1 MARILCIGYSQTG
14 QLDRIVKSVLA
25 PLARA
30 DGVEVVHHRI
40 EPVEDYPFPWPFMA
54 FLDAFPESIHL
65 DPPAVRPA
73 AFDPDSHFDL
83 IILSWQVWFLA
94 PSLPVTGFLHSP
106 DARVLRGRRVISCRN
121 MWTVAYLTLRQE
133 LDRLGAK
140 LVDNVVLTDDAPLWA
155 TFITTPWWLL
165 TGNRDP
171 FPGRLP
177 RAGVNETDI
186 ARAARFGHA
195 LVEALPR
202 VRADAP
208 GPFLDGLAAVRV
220 DRRTMLADDFRWSR
234 DPDALLPAGFVDVP
248 PFGVRRP
255 ETDANGRFRIAEHRF
270 DALPWFD
277 DGEFPLL
284 DDRPRA
290 FLASARVYGRVTMRF
305 ETWLICVIAAEQ
317 GPDRERVSDD
327 FYVVAPLTG
336 WTWGYDIQH
345 EDVGVLN
352 VDELEDYAFSQMPLS
367 FLAQPT
373 SAFKH
378 SLGATLG
385 RTVTDRF
392 NIRLADAAGCRDRLR

>member
-106 DARVLRGRRVISCRN
+106 DARVLRGRRVISVIGCRN

-177 RAGVNETDI
+177 RAGVNEADI

-220 DRRTMLADDFRWSR
+220 DRRTMLAERIGQRSFRIWGR
-234 DPDALLPAGFVDVP
+234 IVRLFGRRGALA
-248 PFGVRRP
+248 RRP
-255 ETDANGRFRIAEHRF
+255 VLLAYVTFLLGAIVFV
-270 DALPWFD
+270 LP
-277 DGEFPLL
+277 
-284 DDRPRA
+284 
-290 FLASARVYGRVTMRF
+290 VTM
-305 ETWLICVIAAEQ
+305 LINAVLARASS
-317 GPDRERVSDD
+317 RVS
-327 FYVVAPLTG
+327 ALAT
-336 WTWGYDIQH
+336 
-345 EDVGVLN
+345 
-352 VDELEDYAFSQMPLS
+352 ELEGPS
-367 FLAQPT
+367 
-373 SAFKH
+373 
-378 SLGATLG
+378 GASEA
-385 RTVTDRF
+385 RMRQF
-392 NIRLADAAGCRDRLR
+392 IER

>member
-1 MARILCIGYSQTG
+1 M
-14 QLDRIVKSVLA
+14 SVLKGVGFHCVRA
-25 PLARA
+25 LCMTPLAGLA
-30 DGVEVVHHRI
+30 
-40 EPVEDYPFPWPFMA
+40 
-54 FLDAFPESIHL
+54 
-65 DPPAVRPA
+65 
-73 AFDPDSHFDL
+73 
-83 IILSWQVWFLA
+83 LSQPA
-94 PSLPVTGFLHSP
+94 PSAETTAPFAPQIHAVNCGGKVCGSMEISWYRKFQDGDTSP
-106 DARVLRGRRVISCRN
+106 RLERNGVSIRGRFRSSRDQPREYH
-121 MWTVAYLTLRQE
+121 YLQ
-133 LDRLGAK
+133 
-140 LVDNVVLTDDAPLWA
+140 VLTE
-155 TFITTPWWLL
+155 FK
-165 TGNRDP
+165 
-171 FPGRLP
+171 
-177 RAGVNETDI
+177 
-186 ARAARFGHA
+186 
-195 LVEALPR
+195 
-202 VRADAP
+202 
-208 GPFLDGLAAVRV
+208 
-220 DRRTMLADDFRWSR
+220 ADDFRWSR

-277 DGEFPLL
+277 DGEFPLF

-336 WTWGYDIQH
+336 WTWGYDIKH
-345 EDVGVLN
+345 EDVGVLT